1 MDYKKILTKGNRSSL
16 EQTSV
21 EEGTIRFTK
30 DTSELFIDSDGTRH
44 QITDVVKGYT
54 EAEIKSLLAPIPKIY
69 LSKDTHKFL
78 IYLSGKWI
86 VVGKNE
92 WVGTKAEFKL
102 AVKNGEILDGMTIYI
117 TDDYSGEGQDLS
129 EYAKVEYV
137 NDTFVPLEEG
147 KGLSSTDVTSDDV
160 ERWNTS
166 SDIATRLDGDATV
179 DGSVAQKIAEVVSG
193 APEKYDTL
201 VEIANWIESD
211 TDGAAAMDLKI
222 SENAKN
228 IELKLD
234 KDGGDTADNV
244 TTFTSNDASE
254 STSWTNVDV
263 MSSGEKHSG
272 LFSKISTM
280 FKNMR
285 YLYKLLGT
293 TDIST
298 VGDGTVSGAIS
309 TLNSNMSSSTKHA
322 SVTGA
327 GWYRIAKY
335 AVSDGSSKV
344 GAGDNS
350 VDVVIQRNYNNEDNE
365 HHEFKVMSIYNH
377 QEFVDVCNKS
387 NVHRFTK
394 ARYTYDSDGA
404 YIEVRYSSN
413 TVNDFRITLSNTLSG
428 SRTTHWEPIC
438 EKTSET
444 VDGVTIT
451 ATYDIPSYSAVTQLK
466 TQIDTLNSN
475 MINYQRWAIA
485 AGETRRVLVREAAG
499 TGNLVLFSTYFAIP
513 SYKTIFLAS
522 SGNGNNI
529 NSGQNIT
536 ITKLLESSVVAVT
549 PVNEDGKYNCF
560 DIKNNGTYN
569 VILHANTLYGT
580 PPIMY

>member
-1 MDYKKILTKGNRSSL
+1 MDYKNILTKGNKSSL

-147 KGLSSTDVTSDDV
+147 KGLSSTDVTNDDV

-234 KDGGDTADNV
+234 KDGGDTTDNV

-254 STSWTNVDV
+254 STSWTDVDV

-280 FKNMR
+280 FKNIR

-309 TLNSNMSSSTKHA
+309 TLNSNMVSLTKVA
-322 SVTGA
+322 SVSGA
-327 GWYRIAKY
+327 GWYRIARY
-335 AVSDGSSKV
+335 VNADSNGRN
-344 GAGDNS
+344 GAADNS
-350 VDVVIQRNYNNEDNE
+350 VDIVIERCYSNENNE
-365 HHEFKVMSIYNH
+365 HHEFKLMSIYGQH
-377 QEFVDVCNKS
+377 EFVDVCNKS
-387 NVHRFTK
+387 NAHRFTK
-394 ARYTYDSDGA
+394 ARYTKDDIYA
-404 YIEVRYSSN
+404 YIEVYYSN
-413 TVNDFRITLSNTLSG
+413 DYVNSCRFTLTNILSG
-428 SRTTHWEPIC
+428 SGWERWESFF

-444 VDGVTIT
+444 VDGVTIL
-451 ATYDIPSYSAVTQLK
+451 ATYDIPAYSTVTQLK

-475 MINYQRWAIA
+475 FNRWYSATSFTKVIDNGDVYLLVGVRSYEYLPAIYVVTNIA
-485 AGETRRVLVREAAG
+485 NGIYFWKVQDE
-499 TGNLVLFSTYFAIP
+499 NSLFSLNSNGATLSVTVNA
-513 SYKTIFLAS
+513 SYVLS
-522 SGNGNNI
+522 RML
-529 NSGQNIT
+529 
-536 ITKLLESSVVAVT
+536 KL
-549 PVNEDGKYNCF
+549 
-560 DIKNNGTYN
+560 
-569 VILHANTLYGT
+569 
-580 PPIMY
+580 

>member
-1 MDYKKILTKGNRSSL
+1 MSPLETHLDIGIMLRSKVDESGNVYSLYPITRDIDVALT
-16 EQTSV
+16 T
-21 EEGTIRFTK
+21 EGENG
-30 DTSELFIDSDGTRH
+30 ELTLDDKLKTYDAKH
-44 QITDVVKGYT
+44 QEYTDNI
-54 EAEIKSLLAPIPKIY
+54 ENLQKSTW
-69 LSKDTHKFL
+69 S
-78 IYLSGKWI
+78 
-86 VVGKNE
+86 
-92 WVGTKAEFKL
+92 GTKEELMTAIE
-102 AVKNGEILDGMTIYI
+102 NGEIADGTTVYI
-117 TDDYSGEGQDLS
+117 TDDYSGDGQDLS
-129 EYAKVEYV
+129 VFATIDYV

-160 ERWNTS
+160 DRWNTS
-166 SDIATRLDGDATV
+166 SDIAARLDGDATV
-179 DGSVAQKIAEVVSG
+179 DGSVAQKIAGVISG

-222 SENAKN
+222 SENTKN

-234 KDGGDTADNV
+234 KDGGDTMDNI
-244 TTFTSNDASE
+244 TTFTSNDATE
-254 STSWTNVDV
+254 STSWTDVDV
-263 MSSGEKHSG
+263 MGSGEKHSG

-280 FKNMR
+280 FKNIR

-293 TDIST
+293 TDISK

-309 TLNSNMSSSTKHA
+309 TLNSNMSSSTKYA

-335 AVSDGSSKV
+335 AVSDDSSKA

-350 VDVVIQRNYNNEDNE
+350 VDIVIQRNYNNEDNE

-387 NVHRFTK
+387 NAHRFTK

-404 YIEVRYSSN
+404 YIEVYYSN
-413 TVNDFRITLSNTLSG
+413 NIVNDFRITLSHILSG
-428 SRTTHWEPIC
+428 SKTTHWEPIC

-466 TQIDTLNSN
+466 TQIDSLNSN
-475 MINYQRWAIA
+475 IGTRFCTSSGTYIVIDDIHQYDMGFLIIDISGSLGFCMVEFFIFKETLTISPSSITSNNSSAKDAYDSLSFSYTKTETNGR
-485 AGETRRVLVREAAG
+485 GELTISTNQTTQT
-499 TGNLVLFSTYFAIP
+499 TGLKV
-513 SYKTIFLAS
+513 TIF
-522 SGNGNNI
+522 
-529 NSGQNIT
+529 
-536 ITKLLESSVVAVT
+536 
-549 PVNEDGKYNCF
+549 
-560 DIKNNGTYN
+560 
-569 VILHANTLYGT
+569 HAR
-580 PPIMY
+580 I